1 MESLTY
7 PQLLAA
13 TAPIHGTA
21 WIGVGGAI
29 LGGLMMFLSLAEAI
43 SRLVTGVAV
52 AVSLLVL
59 VAGNALLPGPV
70 SVLVG
75 VAVALLIVGAI
86 AGVILTEDRWNYL
99 SACAG
104 GLVMVFFIYV
114 VCFPQGE
121 SWSGDLLVLAWV
133 PVMALAA
140 WIPLALGTALAT
152 LATWIFSGGR
162 TAESRL

>member
-1 MESLTY
+1 MESLTQ
-7 PQLLAA
+7 PQLMAA
-13 TAPIHGTA
+13 SAQIHGTA
-21 WIGVGGAI
+21 WMGVTGAV
-29 LGGLMMFLSLAEAI
+29 LGGLMMFLSVTDAI
-43 SRLVTGVAV
+43 RPLVTGVAV

-59 VAGNALLPGPV
+59 VAGNSLLPGPV

-75 VAVALLIVGAI
+75 VAVALLIVGAV

-133 PVMALAA
+133 PLMALAA
-140 WIPLALGTALAT
+140 WIPLALGAALAT
-152 LATWIFSGGR
+152 LATWIVSGGR